1 MLGTLWPLRR
11 DTARVGWRSV
21 NQARER
27 SRSKELTGS
36 AIRIFFITQVP
47 CHIDASQGR
56 STWHSDDERDVVCLL
71 ELDFSVIV
79 LVQHVITK
87 PSRIRPESVKSPDR
101 RRSRP
106 PESPRSEV
114 PQPCHSC
121 HHARVCPA
129 RERSSLHRRQPS
141 PRMLGLALGAA
152 LHAGSRAARD
162 HIARAGPARPASNP
176 RCIHDPSRDDVDTR
190 RPAQPPTVP
199 PVPPPRRELRRSA
212 KIPPGAPP
220 WAVGMAPPGRAR
232 GVEDMALTRGQRNPS
247 GGCGTYRNVGST
259 GPSEVT
265 DAALMEASL
274 QDPRRRRIFDRHA
287 PVIHRYLVSRVGVEA
302 AEDLASEVFVTA
314 FRSRSSYDPEYND
327 ALPWLLGCR
336 RRHSSPPS
344 PLGGRRWAMV
354 RRLGQQSADR
364 GDLVVGDVA
373 EEAVARGDIE
383 ETKRALD
390 TIEQGTMS

>member
-21 NQARER
+21 DQARER

-47 CHIDASQGR
+47 CHMSASQGR

-220 WAVGMAPPGRAR
+220 WAIAMPHLAGLVGSRTWPLLEVNGTRLAAVGHTATWGALGRAR
-232 GVEDMALTRGQRNPS
+232 SPTPLSWKPPS
-247 GGCGTYRNVGST
+247 RILGRLGGSST
-259 GPSEVT
+259 GMRPSSIDIWSAES
-265 DAALMEASL
+265 ASRP
-274 QDPRRRRIFDRHA
+274 PRISLR
-287 PVIHRYLVSRVGVEA
+287 
-302 AEDLASEVFVTA
+302 
-314 FRSRSSYDPEYND
+314 RSS
-327 ALPWLLGCR
+327 
-336 RRHSSPPS
+336 
-344 PLGGRRWAMV
+344 
-354 RRLGQQSADR
+354 
-364 GDLVVGDVA
+364 
-373 EEAVARGDIE
+373 
-383 ETKRALD
+383 
-390 TIEQGTMS
+390 